1 MKTRQVIKVS
11 EYNRQFVVIKDETAT
26 WNPYFVYLK
35 YIKVDGETWHK
46 ARRLIARLNSVEDCL
61 EYLSEFNDF

>member
-1 MKTRQVIKVS
+1 MKFY
-11 EYNRQFVVIKDETAT
+11 YNNSQFVVIKDESAT

-46 ARRLIARLNSVEDCL
+46 ARRLVARLETLKDCL
-61 EYLSEFNDF
+61 AWLAEWNG